1 MATPRYPK
9 TDNWQRR
16 RPPIVS
22 DLGFNVDLPLL
33 ADSGR
38 WTDHDRL
45 VVLIN
50 SVGVRTGA
58 YAALSSCKT
67 QRAERV
73 THVANA

>member
-1 MATPRYPK
+1 
-9 TDNWQRR
+9 
-16 RPPIVS
+16 
-22 DLGFNVDLPLL
+22 LL